1 MMECMFDFIPV
12 FSSDQL
18 LLISKALIKYA
29 DSEKSVDSLNARTLS
44 RQLRQY
50 LTADKLVLQ
59 SAFNKDSDLGFTPKD
74 KGDNDGR

>member
-18 LLISKALIKYA
+18 LLISKALIKYS
-29 DSEKSVDSLNARTLS
+29 DSEKSVDSLNALTLS

-59 SAFNKDSDLGFTPKD
+59 SVFNKDADLGFTPTE
-74 KGDNDGR
+74 

>member
-12 FSSDQL
+12 FSSEQL

-29 DSEKSVDSLNARTLS
+29 DSEKGVDFLNAHTLS

-59 SAFNKDSDLGFTPKD
+59 SAFNKDADLGFIPTK
-74 KGDNDGR
+74 